1 MKRVLLACTI
11 AFALA
16 SLSWAQ
22 TKILNVSYD
31 VSRAFYK
38 DYNPL
43 FAAHWKSQSSGDVT
57 IEQSHAGS
65 SKQARAVV
73 DGLPADVVTFNQ
85 DTDVDLLVDKGLVS
99 RDWKDKLPYGSSPYS
114 SVILFLVRT
123 GNPKGI
129 KDWDDLI
136 KPGVQVIV
144 PNPKTSGNGR
154 YSYLAAWAYA
164 LKKNNGDQ
172 AAAKEFVGKLF
183 KNVPVLDTGGRAATT
198 TFAQNGIGDVLLT
211 FENEVF
217 AIKKDPTVGANK
229 LDSVIPSLSIIADA
243 PVAVVDRNV
252 DKAGTRAVAEGYLK
266 YLFSTEGQELVARNF
281 FRPRDPAVLA
291 KHKAEFP
298 ELPLVSVDEAFG
310 GWKKA
315 QADHFKDGALFDQI
329 YTTK

>member
-1 MKRVLLACTI
+1 MKRILLVVTF

-16 SLSWAQ
+16 GLSQAQ

-38 DYNPL
+38 EYNPL
-43 FAAHWKSQSSGDVT
+43 FAAQWKSKSGKDIA

-85 DTDVDLLVDKGLVS
+85 DTDIDLLVDRGLVNQ
-99 RDWKDKLPYGSSPYS
+99 DWKSRLPYGSSPYS
-114 SVILFLVRT
+114 SVILFLVRA

-129 KDWDDLI
+129 KDWDDLV

-172 AAAKEFVGKLF
+172 AAAKDFVAKLF

-211 FENEVF
+211 FESEVF
-217 AIKKDPTVGANK
+217 AIKADPTVGVSK
-229 LDSVIPSLSIIADA
+229 LDSVVPSLSIVADA
-243 PVAVVDRNV
+243 PVAVVDKNV
-252 DKAGTRAVAEGYLK
+252 DKAGTRAAAEDYLK
-266 YLFSTEGQELVARNF
+266 YLFSPEGQELAAKNY

-291 KHKAEFP
+291 KHKSEFP
-298 ELPLVSVDEAFG
+298 ELPLVSVDETFG
-310 GWKKA
+310 DWKKA
-315 QADHFKDGALFDQI
+315 QAEHFSDGALFDQI
-329 YTTK
+329 YIAN

>member
-1 MKRVLLACTI
+1 MKRVLLLAAL

-16 SLSWAQ
+16 GPSRGQ

-38 DYNPL
+38 EYNPL
-43 FAAHWKSQSSGDVT
+43 FGVHWRTHSGKDIGV
-57 IEQSHAGS
+57 EQSHAGS

-85 DTDVDLLVDKGLVS
+85 DTDIDLLVDNGLVTQ
-99 RDWKDKLPYGSSPYS
+99 DWKSKLPYGSSPYS
-114 SVILFLVRT
+114 SIILFLVRA

-129 KDWDDLI
+129 KDWDDLV

-154 YSYLAAWAYA
+154 YSYLAAWAFA

-172 AAAKEFVGKLF
+172 AAAKAFVGKLF

-198 TFAQNGIGDVLLT
+198 TFARNGIGDVLLT
-211 FENEVF
+211 FESEVF
-217 AIKKDPTVGANK
+217 AIKGDPTVGTNK
-229 LDSVIPSLSIIADA
+229 LDGVVPSLSIIADA
-243 PVAVVDRNV
+243 PVAVVDKNV
-252 DKAGTRAVAEGYLK
+252 DKAGTRAAAEDYLK
-266 YLFSTEGQELVARNF
+266 YLFSPEGQELAAKNF

-291 KHKAEFP
+291 RHKAEFP
-298 ELPLVSVDEAFG
+298 ELPLVSVDETFG

-315 QADHFKDGALFDQI
+315 QAEHFKDGALFDQI
-329 YTTK
+329 YTAN